1 MKKIFIIIAVFF
13 LICTVFFLGLFFYEQ
28 NLIKQENEL
37 NEQLIDEFV
46 ITDTKKE
53 ETSTDTNTD
62 GTTSSNT
69 TEETTPPTT
78 EKPKPT
84 YTAPKYTTPTD
95 IDFASLKKKN
105 SDVGGWVCL
114 ENSYIN
120 YPILMSEGNYY
131 LRRNIY
137 KQNANQGCIFA
148 YNNQKFETKEELDK
162 NVILYGHNM
171 KNGTMFTYLNTLLNN
186 PNYLKTEKNKFIFLY
201 TEHQIYKYEIYSVY
215 KTEKTSNFNQV
226 YFKDDNDFLSF
237 CNTTNEKSVYKKSGI
252 NFDADGHVL
261 TLATCA
267 NSNSQKYRTVLHAVL
282 VETIEK

>member
-53 ETSTDTNTD
+53 ETSTNTNTD
-62 GTTSSNT
+62 VTTPSNT

-84 YTAPKYTTPTD
+84 YTPPKYTTPTD

-137 KQNANQGCIFA
+137 KQNANQGCIFT